1 MDIDITIKSGRLGK
15 DAELKTRDNG
25 TKYLSFS
32 LANERKKSNGEKRT
46 KWYNCVQNV
55 YGDGGAKLA
64 EHLKKGV
71 QVLVTGTTE
80 EKNGDDGVIYY
91 FNVQTLNF
99 LGGGNGTTKKESKN
113 KMPDDNEDIF

>member
-1 MDIDITIKSGRLGK
+1 MDIDITIKTGRLGK

-32 LANERKKSNGEKRT
+32 LANEKKKINGEKRT

-64 EHLKKGV
+64 DCLKKGV

-80 EKNGDDGVIYY
+80 EKNGDNGIIYY

-99 LGGGNGTTKKESKN
+99 LGGNGGTKKENKN
-113 KMPDDNEDIF
+113 KMPDENDDIF